1 MRPEHARTDIKFA
14 RINQSMPEQEQALQL
29 AKTRR
34 LATGLLVLMAIV
46 FVIARSSEARYP
58 TLSFVTAFAEAAMV
72 GALADWFAVTA
83 LFRHPLGLPIPH
95 TAIIPRNKER
105 IGDSLANF
113 LKHNFIT
120 QEIIR
125 EELRPI
131 DFAGAVTKW
140 LAYPDNSRAAARQ
153 IARSIPNLLR
163 MIEDEDV
170 AQFIQNRLAA
180 ARRNV
185 KFAPLLA
192 EVMSLLVAGGHHQ
205 VMFNH
210 LVNVMARIVVQNG
223 SYIRW
228 KIDEN
233 SPRWLPKA
241 VDDKIY
247 ERLIEALESTLAEM
261 REEDSE
267 WRYRFHVAVIEF
279 IEKLKTSPE
288 YEARVEAIVMNT
300 MEHPMFREYVTQ
312 LWHDVRARLLA
323 DVMSDDSQIAAKLE
337 QALRASSEALLQET
351 TVRNKLNQW
360 IRILATDA
368 IVERRA
374 IIADLVSRVIRK
386 WDPETVSRKLE
397 LQVGKDL
404 QYIRING
411 TLVGGLVGLILHT
424 ISLAL

>member
-1 MRPEHARTDIKFA
+1 M
-14 RINQSMPEQEQALQL
+14 QEQEQALQL
-29 AKTRR
+29 AKSRR

-46 FVIARSSEARYP
+46 FVISKIFEAQYRH
-58 TLSFVTAFAEAAMV
+58 LSFVTAFAEAAMV

-83 LFRHPLGLPIPH
+83 LFRSPLGLPIPH

-105 IGDSLANF
+105 IGENLAHF

-131 DFAGAVTKW
+131 DFAGAVTQW
-140 LAYPDNSRAAARQ
+140 MSYPENSRAAARQ
-153 IARSIPNLLR
+153 IARSIPAMLR

-170 AQFIQNRLAA
+170 AQFMQNRLAA
-180 ARRNV
+180 ARRHV
-185 KFAPLLA
+185 KFAPALA

-205 VMFNH
+205 VLFNY
-210 LVNVMARIVVQNG
+210 LVNIMARAVEDNR

-247 ERLIEALESTLAEM
+247 ERLLEALQSTLAEM

-267 WRYRFHVAVIEF
+267 WRYRFHVAVEEL
-279 IEKLKTSPE
+279 IEKLRTSPE
-288 YEARVEAIVMNT
+288 YEARVEAVVMT
-300 MEHPMFREYVTQ
+300 TLEHPMFREYVTRF
-312 LWHDVRARLLA
+312 WHDIRARILEDIA
-323 DVMSDDSQIAAKLE
+323 SDDSRIAAKIDD
-337 QALRASSEALLQET
+337 ALRAFTEALQEET

-374 IIADLVSRVIRK
+374 VIAELVSRVIRK
-386 WDPETVSRKLE
+386 WDAETIARKLE

-411 TLVGGLVGLILHT
+411 TLVGGLVGLVLHT